1 MIKEKNILFLCEGLN
16 HANFQFNME
25 ESFRKLGYNCIYLVT
40 NLAAYLALKKMTKN
54 MVVLVKRKKCPY
66 YSDVVLKSKEYIE
79 KSLSKENVISIYK
92 AVYYFCSKINSKYSI
107 DLFICSQGV
116 KAAEITVREYARKNN
131 IKTLFF
137 ELSNLPGKT
146 FFDIEGSNTS
156 SYLYNNIEILD
167 KSYID
172 DITYEQWREKYLE
185 NKFKEHIVKQAVNL
199 RQFNLSLKYV
209 FVTRFDFLYTGIK
222 TKKLDIFDK
231 VKDLFMSKYLNIEYD
246 NLDFEKEKYIFFPM
260 QVSTDSQIVLNS
272 DIGLMDSL
280 SYSLKEAQRLGVIL
294 VVKLHPAEKSV
305 EITKS
310 LLMLRK
316 KMGFKIVND
325 NTFVIIKNSLKVITI
340 NSTVA
345 LESMIIGKEVD
356 ILGRSYY
363 KYFNKARIKSYI
375 MNYLIDIDFFQNKSF
390 SVEQIQRLLTRAKLL

>member
-1 MIKEKNILFLCEGLN
+1 M
-16 HANFQFNME
+16 
-25 ESFRKLGYNCIYLVT
+25 
-40 NLAAYLALKKMTKN
+40 
-54 MVVLVKRKKCPY
+54 
-66 YSDVVLKSKEYIE
+66 
-79 KSLSKENVISIYK
+79 
-92 AVYYFCSKINSKYSI
+92 
-107 DLFICSQGV
+107 
-116 KAAEITVREYARKNN
+116 
-131 IKTLFF
+131 
-137 ELSNLPGKT
+137 
-146 FFDIEGSNTS
+146 
-156 SYLYNNIEILD
+156 
-167 KSYID
+167 
-172 DITYEQWREKYLE
+172 
-185 NKFKEHIVKQAVNL
+185 
-199 RQFNLSLKYV
+199 SLKYV